1 MAAFAFTIRE
11 RPPLQPKSGP
21 DVSPDDVHHYQQHC
35 VDLEL
40 LGCAQERLHSVASG
54 GLSDSPDPARQTG
67 LFPVGL
73 DNTPQEED
81 GDVMD
86 KDGLSPSVAAP
97 APHPSLLTPP

>member
-1 MAAFAFTIRE
+1 MSAFAFVIRAGLPFE
-11 RPPLQPKSGP
+11 QKHLNDVAAEDVYRYQP
-21 DVSPDDVHHYQQHC
+21 HC

-40 LGCAQERLHSVASG
+40 FDRAQEHLHAVASG